1 MMNEKT
7 LSLLGLARRAGKLL
21 VGHDAVLTSVKKRK
35 TKLVI
40 LTSDASPR
48 HRKELEAAGY
58 TGGVAVL
65 PADMET
71 AGRALGKRCCICSLE
86 DAGFADAVKKTICE
100 EDIIDGSKV

>member
-1 MMNEKT
+1 MKNDKT

-21 VGHDAVLTSVKKRK
+21 IGHDAVFASVKKRQ

-48 HRKELEAAGY
+48 HLKELQAAGY
-58 TGGVAVL
+58 PGETAVL

-71 AGRALGKRCCICSLE
+71 TGPAVGKRSCIFALE

-100 EDIIDGSKV
+100 EDIIDGSKI